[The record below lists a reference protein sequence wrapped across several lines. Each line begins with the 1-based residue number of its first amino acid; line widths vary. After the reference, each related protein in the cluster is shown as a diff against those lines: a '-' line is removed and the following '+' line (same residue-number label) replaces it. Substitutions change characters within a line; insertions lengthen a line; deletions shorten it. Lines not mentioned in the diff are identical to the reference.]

1 MSEHRMAGVALVV
14 ALLTLGCR
22 SLERHTS
29 DKPKV
34 KNRVTT
40 GLEAGTNLYAE
51 GFGPNRHDP
60 KRPSSPYESV
70 SLKWK
75 VEYGVE
81 W

>member
-1 MSEHRMAGVALVV
+1 MRNLRNYLAAL
-14 ALLTLGCR
+14 AIATAGCR

-29 DKPKV
+29 EKPKI

-40 GLEAGTNLYAE
+40 GFETGTNLYAE

-70 SLKWK
+70 NLKWK

>member
-1 MSEHRMAGVALVV
+1 MRNLKNCLVAL
-14 ALLTLGCR
+14 AIATAGCR
-22 SLERHTS
+22 SLERHAS
-29 DKPKV
+29 EKPKI

-40 GLEAGTNLYAE
+40 ALEGCTNLYAE
-51 GFGPNRHDP
+51 GFGPNRHDT

-70 SLKWK
+70 NLKWK